1 MQLIVRKLLSKE
13 EVSQVRSRMDAA
25 PFIEGASRVAG
36 AAASVKNNQQI
47 REDSDIYKELV
58 PYLMRKIAGNSQVTN
73 NFFPKT
79 ILPLLLSRYEV
90 GRFYGPH
97 MDAPFF
103 RNGDLRA
110 DVSMTLFLS
119 EPEEYGGGELTLMPG
134 GEEVMIKLAAG
145 DAFFYPTTVLHRVA
159 EVTSGVRVVAVTWM
173 ESFIR
178 NPQYREIA
186 AQLNRVQG
194 ALAIRPDLSE
204 EADILRAASSN
215 LLRDWWG
222 R

>member
-1 MQLIVRKLLSKE
+1 MQLIVPGMLSKA
-13 EVSQVRSRMDAA
+13 EVAQVRKRMDNADY
-25 PFIEGASRVAG
+25 IDGASRVAG
-36 AAASVKNNQQI
+36 AAAAVKNNSQV
-47 REDSDIYKELV
+47 REDTDAYKELV
-58 PYLMRKIAGNSQVTN
+58 PFLMRKIAGNSQVTN
-73 NFFPKT
+73 NYFPKSV
-79 ILPLLLSRYEV
+79 LPLLLSRYEA
-90 GRFYGPH
+90 GMYYGAH

-119 EPEEYGGGELTLMPG
+119 EPDEYGGGELTLMPG
-134 GEEVMIKLAAG
+134 GEEVAIKLEAG
-145 DAFFYPTTVLHRVA
+145 DAFFYPTTILHRVA
-159 EVTSGVRVVAVTWM
+159 EVTEGARVVAVTWM

-178 NPQYREIA
+178 NPQFREIA

-194 ALAIRPDLSE
+194 SLANRSDLAE

-215 LLRDWWG
+215 LLREWWG